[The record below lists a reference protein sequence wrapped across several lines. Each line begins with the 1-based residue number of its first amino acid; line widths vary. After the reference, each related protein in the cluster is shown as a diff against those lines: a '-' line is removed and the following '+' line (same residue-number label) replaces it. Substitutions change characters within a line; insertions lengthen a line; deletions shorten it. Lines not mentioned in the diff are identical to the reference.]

1 MGVKILHTSDWHLG
15 RQFHGASL
23 EADHDHVL
31 SQVMDAMKRFDP
43 DALIIAGDIFDRAA
57 PPADAV
63 RQFNGFVGR
72 VASETR
78 AAIILIA
85 GNHDS
90 GDRIA
95 ALAALADRN
104 RVLIEGPI
112 NPCPAPLVLHDAHG
126 AVAFSALP
134 FSNEYA
140 AGRAF
145 GTAEIRAQAD
155 IVAFQIEAARAR
167 VPEGARWVIVGH
179 VFVASASPSESE
191 RKIAVGGLETVPS
204 SLFDGA
210 HYVALGHLHR
220 PQAVGA
226 PHIRYSGSPLMFG
239 FDELDAP
246 KSMTLVDLDGAGAV
260 SLVEIPFVPLRPV
273 REIRGSFAGLLAAAE
288 AAPSGDFI
296 RIVLDDTGDIVNP
309 MGRFRDFYP
318 NAMTLVFSRN
328 DTPAHMHCD
337 AASIGRAIE
346 PRHLI
351 TDFFRLVRENPL
363 DETEQAIIDRAMNM
377 VLQSEGPA

>member
-1 MGVKILHTSDWHLG
+1 LGVKILHTSDWHLG

-23 EADHDHVL
+23 EADHEHVL
-31 SQVMDAMKRFDP
+31 SQVMDAMKLHDP

-57 PPADAV
+57 PPAEAV
-63 RQFNGFVGR
+63 RQFNGFVR
-72 VASETR
+72 QVASETR

-112 NPCPAPLVLHDAHG
+112 NASPEPLVLHDAHG
-126 AVAFSALP
+126 PVAFSALP

-140 AGRAF
+140 AGKAF
-145 GTAEIRAQAD
+145 GNGDIRLQAD
-155 IVAFQIEAARAR
+155 VVAAQVEAARAR
-167 VPEGARWVIVGH
+167 VPDGARWVIVGH
-179 VFVASASPSESE
+179 VFVANASSSESE
-191 RKIAVGGLETVPS
+191 RRIAVGGLETVPAS
-204 SLFDGA
+204 HFHGA

-220 PQAVGA
+220 PQPAGA

-246 KSMTLVDLDGAGAV
+246 KTMTLVDLDASGVV
-260 SLVEIPFVPLRPV
+260 SLDHIPFVPLRPV
-273 REIRGSFAGLLAAAE
+273 KVVEGSFRELIE
-288 AAPSGDFI
+288 AARASPSEDFI
-296 RIVLDDTGDIVNP
+296 KIILNDRGDIIDP
-309 MGRFRDFYP
+309 MGQFRAYYP

-328 DTPAHMHCD
+328 D
-337 AASIGRAIE
+337 AADTAQWEAAGAGQAID
-346 PRHLI
+346 PRLLVE
-351 TDFFRLVRENPL
+351 DFFGLVREDAL
-363 DETEQAIIDRAMNM
+363 DDAEQGVIDRAMSA
-377 VLQSEGPA
+377 VLHAEDLP